1 MEKYTHRRLTVSEYR
16 HFGFSFGV
24 GMLLLTL
31 IGWWRHFPFP
41 LVMVTLGLSLYH
53 WVVGLLWPRSLWVSE
68 MVVSGV
74 WYGVSQMI
82 SRLVLGV
89 LFYGILTP
97 LFWLL
102 RLFGQ
107 DHIAKN
113 RGEWQD
119 FSSSENDPK
128 KMERWF

>member
-1 MEKYTHRRLTVSEYR
+1 MEKHTRRRLTVSEYK

-24 GMLLLTL
+24 GMLVLTL
-31 IGWWRHFPFP
+31 IGLWRHFPFP
-41 LVMVTLGLSLYH
+41 FILLTIALWLYH
-53 WVVGLLWPRSLWVSE
+53 WVVGFLWPRSLWVSE
-68 MVVSGV
+68 MVAWGIWQVF
-74 WYGVSQMI
+74 SQLV

-89 LFYGILTP
+89 LFYVILTP
-97 LFWLL
+97 LFWFL

-107 DHIAKN
+107 DHIARN

-119 FSSSENDPK
+119 FFASDNDPK